1 MPQGESA
8 TEIKEKSETLEE
20 IEEIVKNLF
29 IALTNNIGC

>member
-1 MPQGESA
+1 MSQGESA
-8 TEIKEKSETLEE
+8 IEIKEKSETFGE